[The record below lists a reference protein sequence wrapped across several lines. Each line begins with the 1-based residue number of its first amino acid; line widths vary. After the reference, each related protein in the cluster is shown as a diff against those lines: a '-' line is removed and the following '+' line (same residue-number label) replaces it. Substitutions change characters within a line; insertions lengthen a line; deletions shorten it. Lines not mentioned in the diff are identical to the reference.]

1 MPDEV
6 RSAKKAI
13 EIAMAFVR
21 MCRLFPK
28 PLSAVREN
36 GSWVVKID
44 LGPSFEEVAIV
55 RIYAK
60 TGEVLEYNIP

>member
-21 MCRLFPK
+21 TCRLFPK

-44 LGPSFEEVAIV
+44 LGSSFEEIAIV

-60 TGEVLEYNIP
+60 TGEILEYNIP